1 MGIVALRFLSVIPN
15 ATIEHID
22 RQRELLTALTRTVQ
36 HPGIVATHL
45 LVRSVTEARAMLSAH
60 AYALPG
66 TVTLRELGRWPLN
79 SDLVE
84 YASTALRGQLVL
96 ASNDDVYPEGDAWL
110 LPPPTALMLSRWAKR
125 VETCDGC
132 ARRECNAVARTPAN
146 SVCSRANVGSFDAW
160 LHRFD
165 APVTAETQPAALAML
180 RTPRHSFGADN
191 LLGHVFEEHL
201 RVPLRNRCHDYR
213 LYHLHCRLTTSDAP
227 NGRSSGSR
235 RGYGEGFKT
244 GRHNHGDMARLV
256 MRHDPEQHSWDE
268 ARKIVRKR
276 WPPE

>member
-1 MGIVALRFLSVIPN
+1 M
-15 ATIEHID
+15 
-22 RQRELLTALTRTVQ
+22 
-36 HPGIVATHL
+36 
-45 LVRSVTEARAMLSAH
+45 
-60 AYALPG
+60 
-66 TVTLRELGRWPLN
+66 TLRELGRWPLN

-180 RTPRHSFGADN
+180 RTPRHSLAPTTCSATSSRSTCASAAQPLPRLPAVPPALPPHHVGRAQRPVVGKPARLRRGLQDGAAQPRRHGEARDAPRPAAA
-191 LLGHVFEEHL
+191 LLG
-201 RVPLRNRCHDYR
+201 RGTQNRAEAVAAGVR
-213 LYHLHCRLTTSDAP
+213 QV
-227 NGRSSGSR
+227 
-235 RGYGEGFKT
+235 RGASLCCYG
-244 GRHNHGDMARLV
+244 
-256 MRHDPEQHSWDE
+256 
-268 ARKIVRKR
+268 KILLLAQV
-276 WPPE
+276 